1 MLLGHSNLRTTEGYL
16 GAGSES
22 RDLAVKA
29 IEDRLAG
36 AEGKQALSSTKGAP

>member
-1 MLLGHSNLRTTEGYL
+1 MLLGHSNIRTTEGYL

-36 AEGKQALSSTKGAP
+36 AGKVGTSEGGGA